1 MPEVERILFSHEEL
15 VALMLKE
22 QGITDGLW
30 RLLVRFNLGAANL
43 TSQMDESLLVPGSIV
58 SIRDIGIVRTDE
70 PVPGI
75 TVDASS
81 GEAVRELLP
90 STEGAAS

>member
-22 QGITDGLW
+22 QGITQGLW
-30 RLLVRFNLGAANL
+30 RLYVRFNLGAANL
-43 TSQMDESLLVPGSIV
+43 TSPADESLLLPGSIV

-70 PVPGI
+70 PAPGI
-75 TVDASS
+75 TVDAAT
-81 GEAVRELLP
+81 GEPVRGPVQSPEEVP
-90 STEGAAS
+90 S